1 MKITVY
7 GAGSWGIA
15 LSLVLAHNGHQVTTW
30 THREEQCRQLRE
42 TRMNAKL
49 LPGVHIPEQI
59 ALTSEIDC
67 ARDAELVVLAVPSFA
82 VAETAE
88 KAAAIVPTGVPIVN
102 VGKGLDAAHD
112 YCRFSETID
121 RAFGGQ
127 NPVVALTG
135 PTHAEEVAR
144 GIPTAILAASASR
157 SAAELCQDVFMNEV
171 FRVYTS
177 SDIIGA
183 EIGGAFKN
191 VIALAAGIADGL
203 GLGDN
208 SKAGLMTRGLTEIA
222 RLGVTLGAKQE
233 TFAGLSGMGDLIVTC
248 TSMHSRNRRAGI
260 LIGKGK
266 SVQQAMEEIGAVVEG
281 YYATEA
287 GHHMAQ
293 KTGVSMPITS
303 ELYHVLY
310 EGGDVH
316 RGIAA
321 LMGRSK
327 KDEHESE
334 TTWLT

>member
-15 LSLVLAHNGHQVTTW
+15 LSLVLCHNGHTVTTW
-30 THREEQCRQLRE
+30 THRPEQCELLKQ

-49 LPGVHIPEQI
+49 LPGVRIPDCI
-59 ALTSEIDC
+59 ALTSDIAC
-67 ARDAELVVLAVPSFA
+67 AHDADLIVLAVPSFA

-88 KAAAIVPTGVPIVN
+88 RVVAIAPQGVPVVN
-102 VGKGLDAAHD
+102 VGKGLDAAHG
-112 YCRFSETID
+112 YCRFSETIIN
-121 RAFGGQ
+121 AFGGHS
-127 NPVVALTG
+127 PVVALTG

-144 GIPTAILAASASR
+144 GIPTAIVSASTSR
-157 SAAELCQDVFMNEV
+157 AAAELCQDAFMNEV

-191 VIALAAGIADGL
+191 IIALTAGISDGL

-222 RLGVTLGAKQE
+222 RLGVALGARQE

-266 SVQQAMEEIGAVVEG
+266 TVQQAMDEVGAVVEG
-281 YYATEA
+281 YYATDA
-287 GHHMAQ
+287 GYHLAKQ
-293 KTGVSMPITS
+293 TGISMPIT
-303 ELYHVLY
+303 EQLYHVLY

-316 RGIAA
+316 KAIGA
-321 LMGRSK
+321 LMGRSRK
-327 KDEHESE
+327 EEHESE
-334 TTWLT
+334 SIWFS

>member
-1 MKITVY
+1 MRITVY
-7 GAGSWGIA
+7 GTGSWGIA
-15 LSLVLAHNGHQVTTW
+15 LSLVLCKNGHEVTAW
-30 THREEQCRQLRE
+30 THRAEQCARLRE
-42 TRMNAKL
+42 TRMNEKL
-49 LPGVHIPEQI
+49 LPGVHIPERI
-59 ALTSEIDC
+59 ALTSDPAC

-88 KAAAIVPTGVPIVN
+88 KAAAAVPAGVPIVN
-102 VGKGLDAAHD
+102 VAKGLDAAHD
-112 YCRFSETID
+112 YCRFSQTITA
-121 RAFGGQ
+121 AFGGR

-144 GIPTAILAASASR
+144 GIPTAILSASAER
-157 SAAELCQDVFMNEV
+157 AAAELCQDVFMNEV

-177 SDIIGA
+177 PDIVGA

-222 RLGVTLGAKQE
+222 RLGVALGARQE

-260 LIGKGK
+260 LIGKGRT
-266 SVQQAMEEIGAVVEG
+266 VQQAMDEVGAVVEG
-281 YYATEA
+281 YYATDA
-287 GHHMAQ
+287 GYHLAQ
-293 KTGVSMPITS
+293 RAGIYMPITC

-321 LMGRSK
+321 LMGRAK
-327 KDEHESE
+327 KEEHESE
-334 TTWLT
+334 TTWLS